1 MLLNLL
7 KSVADLSQG
16 SLNNNIHLHHL
27 YNVIADITSIEPLQF
42 SRCYVNSLCTL
53 SDDIFLLSK
62 FHYYLIGEE
71 IEAQID

>member
-16 SLNNNIHLHHL
+16 SLNYNIHVHYL

-42 SRCYVNSLCTL
+42 SRCYVNSLYTL
-53 SDDIFLLSK
+53 SNDILLLSQ
-62 FHYYLIGEE
+62 FNYYFIGEE